1 MRFLAVL
8 FTVLWILPGQ
18 GARADVS
25 EDLVEDLVDGNVI
38 PAYRAFEAK
47 TDALAEAVKTACAGD
62 SLSTEAVKSAFS
74 EAWLSWA
81 GTRHVVKGPVTY
93 FDRQFR
99 IEFWPDSRNRIER
112 ALVELRETGGTP
124 EIASATVGV
133 QGFPALERLIY
144 DGEGVNDCFIAQ
156 PIAEN
161 LHSMASEILIEWTEG
176 DSPFRKAMLEPGS
189 GAGVYFTYSESL
201 TALMT
206 GAVSSLEGV
215 LRLRLKRPLGEET
228 GHVRPNRAEAWR
240 SELSMDLIRA
250 DLAAVAD
257 FYHGGA
263 AEGDEPRGLDAALR
277 GAGETELAD
286 LMTKAFRLTRETAD
300 KVDRPLSAAV
310 VDPALKRTLD
320 ELITQVSA
328 LKALI
333 IQQVG
338 PALGIAGG
346 FNALDG
352 D

>member
-8 FTVLWILPGQ
+8 FSAAFLVAST

-25 EDLVEDLVDGNVI
+25 EVLVEDLVDGNVI

-47 TDALAEAVKTACAGD
+47 TATLFEEVDAACVGDALATDAVKD
-62 SLSTEAVKSAFS
+62 AFA
-74 EAWLSWA
+74 EAWLAWA
-81 GTRHVVKGPVTY
+81 GARHVVKGPVTY

-99 IEFWPDSRNRIER
+99 IEFWPDGRNRIER
-112 ALVELRETGGTP
+112 ALTELREAGGTP
-124 EIASATVGV
+124 EIAAGTVGV

-144 DGEGVNDCFIAQ
+144 EGEGASDCFLAK
-156 PIAEN
+156 PIARN
-161 LHSMASEILIEWTEG
+161 LHAMASEILIEWTQG
-176 DSPFRKAMLEPGS
+176 DSPFRKALVSPGG

-201 TALMT
+201 TALLT

-228 GHVRPNRAEAWR
+228 GIVRPERAEAWR
-240 SELSMDLIRA
+240 SGLSMDLIRA

-263 AEGDEPRGLDAALR
+263 VEGDEPRGLDAALR
-277 GAGETELAD
+277 QSDETELAD

-300 KVDRPLSAAV
+300 KIDQPLSKAV
-310 VDPALKRTLD
+310 VDKKLRPVLD
-320 ELITQVSA
+320 ELVTQVSA
-328 LKALI
+328 LKALM
-333 IQQVG
+333 IQKVG

>member
-8 FTVLWILPGQ
+8 LTALWILSAQ

-25 EDLVEDLVDGNVI
+25 KDLVEDLVDGNVI
-38 PAYRAFEAK
+38 PAYQRFEAK
-47 TDALAEAVKTACAGD
+47 TGTLAEAVKTACAGGA
-62 SLSTEAVKSAFS
+62 LSTDTVKSAFA
-74 EAWLSWA
+74 EAWLAWA
-81 GTRHVVKGPVTY
+81 GARHVVKGPVTY

-99 IEFWPDSRNRIER
+99 IEFWPDARNRIER
-112 ALVELRETGGTP
+112 ALIDLREAGGSP
-124 EIASATVGV
+124 EIAGATVGV

-161 LHSMASEILIEWTEG
+161 LHGMAAEILTEWTTG
-176 DSPFRKAMLEPGS
+176 DSPFRKALVEPGS

-240 SELSMDLIRA
+240 SELSMDLIRS
-250 DLAAVAD
+250 DLATVAD

-263 AEGDEPRGLDAALR
+263 AESEEPRGLDAALHQS
-277 GAGETELAD
+277 GETKLAD

-300 KVDRPLSAAV
+300 KVDVPLSKAV
-310 VDPALKRTLD
+310 VDPAYKGTLD
-320 ELITQVSA
+320 DLITQVSA

-346 FNALDG
+346 FNAMDG

>member
-1 MRFLAVL
+1 MRFLAIL
-8 FTVLWILPGQ
+8 LTALWIIPIPS
-18 GARADVS
+18 ARADVPR
-25 EDLVEDLVDGNVI
+25 ELVEDLVDGNVI
-38 PAYRAFEAK
+38 PAYRRFEER
-47 TDALAEAVKTACAGD
+47 TGTLAEAVKTACAGGA
-62 SLSTEAVKSAFS
+62 LSTAAVRSAFA

-81 GTRHVVKGPVTY
+81 GARHVVKGPVTY

-99 IEFWPDSRNRIER
+99 IEFWPDTRNRIEK
-112 ALVELRETGGTP
+112 ALIELRHVGGTP
-124 EIASATVGV
+124 DIADATVGV
-133 QGFPALERLIY
+133 QGFPALERLIF

-156 PIAEN
+156 PISEN
-161 LHSMASEILIEWTEG
+161 LHGMASEILSEWTEG
-176 DSPFRKAMLEPGS
+176 EAPFREALVAPGG
-189 GAGVYFTYSESL
+189 GAGVYFSYSESL

-215 LRLRLKRPLGEET
+215 LRLRLKRPLGDDT

-250 DLAAVAD
+250 DLAAVED

-263 AEGDEPRGLDAALR
+263 GEGDEPRGLDAALR
-277 GAGETELAD
+277 QSGETETAD
-286 LMTKAFRLTRETAD
+286 LMTKAFRITRETAD
-300 KVDRPLSAAV
+300 KIDRPLSAAV
-310 VDPALKRTLD
+310 VDPALKPSLE

-328 LKALI
+328 VKALM

>member
-8 FTVLWILPGQ
+8 FTVFWLLPAQ
-18 GARADVS
+18 GVRADVPK
-25 EDLVEDLVDGNVI
+25 ELVEDLVDGNVI

-47 TDALAEAVKTACAGD
+47 TGALADAVTTACAGGALATD
-62 SLSTEAVKSAFS
+62 AVKAAFA
-74 EAWLSWA
+74 EAWLAWA
-81 GTRHVVKGPVTY
+81 GARHVVKGPVTF

-99 IEFWPDSRNRIER
+99 IQFWPDSRNRIER
-112 ALVELRETGGTP
+112 ALIDLRSVGGTP
-124 EIASATVGV
+124 DIASAAVGV

-144 DGEGVNDCFIAQ
+144 EGKGVDDCFIAR
-156 PIAEN
+156 PIAAN
-161 LHSMASEILIEWTEG
+161 LHTMAGEILTEWTEG
-176 DSPFRKAMLEPGS
+176 DSPFRKALVAPGS

-206 GAVSSLEGV
+206 GATASLEGI
-215 LRLRLKRPLGEET
+215 LRLRLKRPLGEES
-228 GHVRPNRAEAWR
+228 GHARPNRAEAWR

-263 AEGDEPRGLDAALR
+263 EALEESRGLDAALR
-277 GAGETELAD
+277 RSGETELAD
-286 LMTKAFRLTRETAD
+286 LMTKAFRITRETAD

-310 VDPALKRTLD
+310 VDPAMQPVLD
-320 ELITQVSA
+320 ELVTQVSA

-333 IQQVG
+333 VQKVG
-338 PALGIAGG
+338 PAIGIAGG
-346 FNALDG
+346 FNAMDG

>member
-8 FTVLWILPGQ
+8 FSALWLLPV
-18 GARADVS
+18 ADAHADVS
-25 EDLVEDLVDGNVI
+25 KVLVEDLVDGNVI
-38 PAYRAFEAK
+38 PAYRVFEEK
-47 TDALAEAVKTACAGD
+47 TAALSQAVETACARD
-62 SLSTEAVKSAFS
+62 ELATETVKDAFAQ
-74 EAWLSWA
+74 AWIAWA
-81 GTRHVVKGPVTY
+81 GARHVVKGPVTY

-99 IEFWPDSRNRIER
+99 IEFWPDGRNRITR
-112 ALVELRETGGTP
+112 GLAELREAGGQP
-124 EIASATVGV
+124 EIAAAVVGV

-144 DGEGVNDCFIAQ
+144 EGEGASDCFIAK
-156 PIAEN
+156 PIARN
-161 LHSMASEILIEWTEG
+161 LHNIAAEILTEWTTG
-176 DSPFRKAMLEPGS
+176 DRPFRKAMVEPGS
-189 GAGVYFTYSESL
+189 GVGVYFTNSETL
-201 TALMT
+201 TALLT

-228 GHVRPNRAEAWR
+228 GHVRPQWAEAWR

-263 AEGDEPRGLDAALR
+263 EEGGEPRGLDAALR
-277 GAGETELAD
+277 ESGETDLAD
-286 LMTKAFRLTRETAD
+286 LMTKAFDQTRETAD
-300 KVDRPLSAAV
+300 KIGKPLSAAV
-310 VDPALKRTLD
+310 ADPAIRPTLD

-333 IQQVG
+333 LQKVG

-346 FNALDG
+346 FNAMDG